1 MPSPEFQLRRS
12 ERVRHPPGYLSNYQL
27 YAAITSLHEP
37 SAYREAKSNPLWQQA
52 MTEELQALLKAKTW
66 DLVDLPPGKAAIGC
80 KYVYKIKTRS
90 NGEIERYKARLVVLG
105 SNQEYD
111 IYY

>member
-1 MPSPEFQLRRS
+1 MLDLPPTPHGASTSTTPDQMPSPEFQLRRS

-66 DLVDLPPGKAAIGC
+66 DLVDLPPGKSC
-80 KYVYKIKTRS
+80 DRM
-90 NGEIERYKARLVVLG
+90 
-105 SNQEYD
+105 
-111 IYY
+111 